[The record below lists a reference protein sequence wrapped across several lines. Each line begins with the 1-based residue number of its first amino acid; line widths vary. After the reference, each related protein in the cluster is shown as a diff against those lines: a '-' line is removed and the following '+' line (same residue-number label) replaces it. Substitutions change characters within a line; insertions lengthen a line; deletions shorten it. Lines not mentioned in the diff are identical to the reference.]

1 MSHPATCCCHLAG
14 RYMRCQLRGNING
27 DCLGCNRVTFLEATS
42 FDPDDLIYASF
53 KSGVTKRPYCIVV
66 DREWKALVIVIR
78 GTLSLEDAVADIQ
91 LKPQKLD
98 DYGPKYQFDWTG
110 EYCHAGMF
118 ASAAWIYEDL
128 MEHGLLKKLL
138 VEGNDFRDFKLYI
151 VGHSLGAGV
160 ASILSLL
167 LHQWFPNLKCLCFE
181 PPGCVMST
189 NLANQPYITSYVLG
203 SDIVP
208 RLSLGSLEN
217 LRDDLLD
224 MIARTKV
231 PKHKILSLNPFQRS
245 GSLSFVDTIYESDQ
259 VIPDSKFVRQLNE
272 FKSHRQS
279 TRIERGLENILL
291 VPPGGRIMHLIKTSE
306 KPNGCCFNM
315 FTNVECEYT
324 PIWALREDFSVISL
338 ASSMALDHDPAACS
352 FAFQNIVERMRD

>member
-1 MSHPATCCCHLAG
+1 VK
-14 RYMRCQLRGNING
+14 G
-27 DCLGCNRVTFLEATS
+27 DCLGCNRVTILEATT

-78 GTLSLEDAVADIQ
+78 GTLSLEDAVVDIQ

-98 DYGPKYQFDWTG
+98 GYGPKYQFDWTG

-118 ASAAWIYEDL
+118 ASAEWIFEDL

-138 VEGNDFRDFKLYI
+138 VEDNDFRDFKLYI

-167 LHQWFPNLKCLCFE
+167 LHQSFPNLKCLCFE

-217 LRDDLLD
+217 LRDDILD

-245 GSLSFVDTIYESDQ
+245 ASLSFYDTIYDSDQ
-259 VIPDSKFVRQLNE
+259 AIPDSKFVRQLNE
-272 FKSHRQS
+272 FKSHQQS
-279 TRIERGLENILL
+279 TRIERGLENIAL
-291 VPPGGRIMHLIKTSE
+291 VPPGQRIMHLIKTSE
-306 KPNGCCFNM
+306 RPNGCCFKM
-315 FTNVECEYT
+315 FAKVECEYT

-352 FAFQNIVERMRD
+352 FTFQNIVEKMCR